1 MPDERG
7 AGFGCLIHKKLR
19 GGEDSGMPQAGLR
32 GKLVLQEG
40 LQPLGLDPPSSSQE
54 VLILDHDGFLVLGWR
69 LWFLHMRSL
78 PEEQIP
84 RFRHYDSIIS
94 LVW

>member
-1 MPDERG
+1 MT
-7 AGFGCLIHKKLR
+7 
-19 GGEDSGMPQAGLR
+19 QAGLR
-32 GKLVLQEG
+32 GQLMLQEA
-40 LQPLGLDPPSSSQE
+40 LQPLSLDPTSSSQE
-54 VLILDHDGFLVLGWR
+54 VLILNHDSVLVLGWR
-69 LWFLHMRSL
+69 LWSLHMRSL